1 MRRFARALFA
11 GLAAILLAASALPA
25 SALVLKE
32 TPFFAKSVAS
42 GAMPPVQK
50 RVPETPLI
58 YRPDGKRYT
67 LGRQGGTLRILMA
80 RPKDTRLM
88 VVYGYARLVK
98 YNERYELVPDI
109 LERFTVEGGRIFTF
123 TLRKGQK
130 WSDGKPFTT
139 EDFRYYWEDVA
150 NNKKLSPLGPPQTLL
165 VYGEAPKVEII
176 DERTI
181 RYSWSKPN
189 PFFLPAIANATPLF
203 IFRPSHYLKRFH
215 ARYRD
220 KKTLNALALKIVR
233 RANWAVLHN
242 NRDRMYK
249 FDNPDLPTLQPW
261 VNTTEPPSERYIFR
275 RNPYYHK
282 VDANG
287 LQLPYIDKVTM
298 ILADPKIIP
307 LKTSAGET
315 DLQARYLG
323 SDKYT
328 FLKQGAAQHK
338 FSVRLW
344 RTAVGSQIAFY
355 PNLTTRDKVWRK
367 VIRDVRF
374 RRALSLA
381 IDRHEINQVMYYG
394 LALEGANAMLPGSS
408 LYKKK
413 YRTAWAQFDLKTANR
428 LLDEMG
434 LTKRSS
440 QGIRLLPDGR
450 EMEILVEATS
460 ESGEYGDVLELVE
473 DTWKKIGIKLFSKTY
488 RREVLRRRIFAG
500 DTLISMWS
508 GLENGFA
515 TPSQSPEEL
524 APTRQIQ
531 LEWSR
536 WGQYRETGG
545 KVGEK
550 IDMPLPKK
558 LYRLN
563 DAWETATS
571 LDERRKIWNQMLQ
584 IFTNQ
589 VYTIGTVAGVQQ
601 PVVVV
606 DRLHNVP
613 IEGIYNW
620 DPGAHFGIYQP
631 DRFWLSPKKPASDD
645 DKQKMAN

>member
-1 MRRFARALFA
+1 MRR
-11 GLAAILLAASALPA
+11 LAPILLAALAAALSAATALPA
-25 SALVLKE
+25 AALELKE
-32 TPFFAKSVAS
+32 TLYFAHSVAS

-50 RVPETPLI
+50 RVPEHPLI
-58 YRPDGKRYT
+58 FRPDGKRYT
-67 LGRQGGTLRILMA
+67 LGRQGGSLRILMA

-98 YNERYELVPDI
+98 YNENYELVPDL

-123 TLRKGQK
+123 TLRKGHK
-130 WSDGKPFTT
+130 WSDGRPFTT

-150 NNKKLSPLGPPQTLL
+150 NNQKLSPLGPPQTLL
-165 VYGEAPKVEII
+165 VHGERPKIEIL

-203 IFRPSHYLKRFH
+203 LFRPAHYLKRFH
-215 ARYRD
+215 ARYSD
-220 KKTLNALALKIVR
+220 KKALKALAMKIVR
-233 RANWAVLHN
+233 RPNWAVLHN

-249 FDNPDLPTLQPW
+249 FDNPELPTLQPW
-261 VNTTEPPSERYIFR
+261 ANTTEPPAERFVFR

-282 VDANG
+282 VDVAG
-287 LQLPYIDKVTM
+287 RQLPYIDKVLM

-307 LKTSAGET
+307 VKTGAGET

-323 SDKYT
+323 SEKYT
-328 FLKQGAAQHK
+328 FLKQGAERHNFK
-338 FSVRLW
+338 VNLW
-344 RTAVGSQIAFY
+344 RTAKGSHITFY
-355 PNLTTRDKVWRK
+355 PNLTVGDKVWRK

-381 IDRHEINQVMYYG
+381 IDRHEINQVMYFG
-394 LALEGANAMLPGSS
+394 LALEGANSVLPGSP

-413 YRTAWAQFDLKTANR
+413 YHKAWARFDLKTANR

-434 LTKRSS
+434 LNKRNK

-450 EMEILVEATS
+450 EMDILVEATS
-460 ESGEYGDVLELVE
+460 ESSEYGDVLELVE
-473 DTWKKIGIKLFSKTY
+473 DTWRKLGIRLFRKSY
-488 RREVLRRRIFAG
+488 RREVLRRRIFSG
-500 DTLISMWS
+500 DTLMSLWS
-508 GLENGFA
+508 GLENGLA
-515 TPSQSPEEL
+515 TPSLSPEEL

-531 LEWSR
+531 LQWSR

-558 LYRLN
+558 LYKLN
-563 DAWETATS
+563 DAWESASS
-571 LDERRKIWNQMLQ
+571 LNARRIIWHKMLQ
-584 IFTNQ
+584 IFTEQ
-589 VYTIGTVAGVQQ
+589 VYSIGTIGGVQQ
-601 PVVVV
+601 PVVVI

-613 IEGIYNW
+613 TNGVYNW

-631 DRFWLSPKKPASDD
+631 DRFWLEPKKKTGGDS
-645 DKQKMAN
+645 KQKAAN